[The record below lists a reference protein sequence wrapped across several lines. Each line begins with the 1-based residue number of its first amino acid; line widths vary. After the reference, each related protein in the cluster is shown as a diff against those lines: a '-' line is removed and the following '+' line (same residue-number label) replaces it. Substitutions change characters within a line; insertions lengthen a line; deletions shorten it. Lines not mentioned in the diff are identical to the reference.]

1 MLARGALC
9 RLAAE
14 VPKQATHDLSKLT
27 TLVQT
32 ARSGFALP
40 IRTLSHAAQLQVR
53 SYATTKAATDSTGT
67 VKKAVK
73 TKAAAGKSVKKTTT
87 TKKAPAKKKAA
98 PKKAK
103 KKAAPKKP
111 ARKPKKVLT
120 DEEKE
125 KKALTQLRKL
135 ALKEPVSRNQLSAFN
150 VYLAEKVKESDQK
163 STETLAAVAKT
174 YKDITAAER
183 ERLNHKTAE
192 VNEARLAEYNAWV
205 KTYTPDEIRIANNA
219 RRALKR
225 KLKDTRKSNAQP
237 KHTAIIVD
245 DRQVLGRKSAW
256 TFFFS
261 ERQQSSDMKG
271 ISVPEKAKLISSE
284 WKELSAD
291 EKKRFDDL
299 AAADSQRYQRE
310 MAAASKA

>member
-1 MLARGALC
+1 MYRIRYTTHYPLAQLPANRAAAARQTLRETTHTSTRPHTFAMLARGALC

-125 KKALTQLRKL
+125 KRALTQLRKL

-183 ERLNHKTAE
+183 EVRSTGPRKDCLLTCF
-192 VNEARLAEYNAWV
+192 LA
-205 KTYTPDEIRIANNA
+205 P
-219 RRALKR
+219 
-225 KLKDTRKSNAQP
+225 QP
-237 KHTAIIVD
+237 QD
-245 DRQVLGRKSAW
+245 CRGQR
-256 TFFFS
+256 
-261 ERQQSSDMKG
+261 SSTG
-271 ISVPEKAKLISSE
+271 
-284 WKELSAD
+284 
-291 EKKRFDDL
+291 
-299 AAADSQRYQRE
+299 
-310 MAAASKA
+310 